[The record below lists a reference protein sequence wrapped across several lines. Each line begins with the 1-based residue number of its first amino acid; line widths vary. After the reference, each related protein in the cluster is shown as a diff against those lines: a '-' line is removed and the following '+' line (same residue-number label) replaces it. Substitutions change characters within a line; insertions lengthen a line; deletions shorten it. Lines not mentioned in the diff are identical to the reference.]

1 MILESTNDI
10 KVDYKG
16 TTDLVTN
23 IDREVENLIIEKINS
38 HFPDHTILAE
48 ESGLNQKTPEYLW
61 VIDPLDGTTNF
72 VHGYT
77 SFGVSIGLLL
87 KWIPTLGV
95 VM

>member
-23 IDREVENLIIEKINS
+23 IDREVESLIIEKINR

-48 ESGLNQKTPEYLW
+48 ESGLNQKTPDYLW
-61 VIDPLDGTTNF
+61 VIDPLDGTKKF
-72 VHGYT
+72 VHGY
-77 SFGVSIGLLL
+77 
-87 KWIPTLGV
+87 P
-95 VM
+95 